1 MCKLT
6 FIFSLKGFQDSS
18 FKMSFFKLL
27 KKDKPKIEKVSKK
40 ISPNGTLFT
49 DYSQFSESR
58 LASTANNIFQHPGAH
73 SLIGIT
79 YTNLMV
85 DGQQS

>member
-1 MCKLT
+1 
-6 FIFSLKGFQDSS
+6 
-18 FKMSFFKLL
+18 MSFFKLL
-27 KKDKPKIEKVSKK
+27 KKDKPKSEKVLKK
-40 ISPNGTLFT
+40 VSPNGTLFT

-58 LASTANNIFQHPGAH
+58 SAPTANNIFQHPGAH

-79 YTNLMV
+79 HSNLMA